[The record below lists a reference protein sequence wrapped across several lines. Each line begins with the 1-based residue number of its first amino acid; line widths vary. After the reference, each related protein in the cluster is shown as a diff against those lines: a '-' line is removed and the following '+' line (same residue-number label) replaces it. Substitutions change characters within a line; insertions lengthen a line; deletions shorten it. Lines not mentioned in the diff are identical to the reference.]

1 MSGSMKKIIITV
13 LILGLGF
20 VVYLYF
26 KGDDVESTDLLLANS
41 GSPEQAADIL
51 GQEII
56 RALNQIEALQLDRA
70 IFEDPVFLSL
80 VDRSK
85 EIPPEPVG
93 RINPFAPIG
102 ASADDAIPSSVT
114 ETGSSTDSSTGDNLD
129 EEEPFL

>member
-26 KGDDVESTDLLLANS
+26 KGNDSGGVDLLVSNS
-41 GSPEQAADIL
+41 DSPEQAADVL
-51 GQEII
+51 GQEIL
-56 RALNQIEALQLDRA
+56 RALNQIEALQLDRG

-85 EIPPEPVG
+85 EIAPEPVG
-93 RINPFAPIG
+93 RVNPFAPIG
-102 ASADDAIPSSVT
+102 ASADDSIPSSST
-114 ETGSSTDSSTGDNLD
+114 EVDSSIDSSDNNLSED
-129 EEEPFL
+129 EPFL